1 MAWDDPSP
9 RARAAAPRAATVR
22 PASQPGYGAEPVS
35 FGRLMF
41 RLLLAGS
48 IGVLTA
54 LGAKACLAAW
64 HGHGAHAALLDL
76 VLAATFGF
84 AAAALAWKY
93 VTNRAAGGFVVFGYG
108 RRRYADSAVSDFI
121 LAEVVGDVVSDV
133 IDAVID

>member
-9 RARAAAPRAATVR
+9 RARAAAP
-22 PASQPGYGAEPVS
+22 QPGYGEEPVS

-41 RLLLAGS
+41 RLLLAGG

-64 HGHGAHAALLDL
+64 HGHGAHAALDL

-93 VTNRAAGGFVVFGYG
+93 VTNRPAGGFVVFGYG
-108 RRRYADSAVSDFI
+108 RRRYGDSAVSDFI
-121 LAEVVGDVVSDV
+121 LAEVAGDVISDV